1 MEFGGDS
8 LVEIISGA
16 LYRKHIV
23 EVRPSAFL
31 YDSKDFEEVIF
42 HRQSSVRNL
51 THFHNTQFSDTIYV
65 QFRS

>member
-1 MEFGGDS
+1 MEFDGDS
-8 LVEIISGA
+8 LVEIISRA
-16 LYRKHIV
+16 LYRKHTV

-31 YDSKDFEEVIF
+31 YDSKDSKEVIV
-42 HRQSSVRNL
+42 RQSSVRNL